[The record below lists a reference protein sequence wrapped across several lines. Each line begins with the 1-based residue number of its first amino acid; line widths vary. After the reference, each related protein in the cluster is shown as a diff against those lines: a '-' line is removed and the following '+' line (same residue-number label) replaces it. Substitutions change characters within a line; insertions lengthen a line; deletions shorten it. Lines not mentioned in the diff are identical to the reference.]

1 MTNNFSLRVK
11 KIIHIF
17 LPLLSHKLAPELWYA
32 SCNNRTLYLIAILA
46 TRLPRSQ
53 QFSYQED
60 TGLLPTGWPISINGS
75 NVGRN
80 TRWRWCVAA
89 RVARPPVVG
98 GSRLDPLR
106 SWQQRKKKER
116 RRREKKEKERSPPG
130 SWAADG
136 RN

>member
-60 TGLLPTGWPISINGS
+60 TGLLPTGWLDLDQ
-75 NVGRN
+75 REQ
-80 TRWRWCVAA
+80 RWPQYAMTMVR
-89 RVARPPVVG
+89 G
-98 GSRLDPLR
+98 GSSSAPASSR
-106 SWQQRKKKER
+106 RK
-116 RRREKKEKERSPPG
+116 
-130 SWAADG
+130 
-136 RN
+136 